1 MLNEYFLV
9 LSFFGVIYLVNN
21 KYNIFF
27 FKQGILSF
35 LSFRNYESLK
45 LDPTNYRTVGW
56 RFAFASIFY
65 LFVFLYFLRKSSKEN
80 KMEYN
85 NINLDINDNHG
96 LINEVDND
104 KTEYFLE
111 GRL

>member
-1 MLNEYFLV
+1 
-9 LSFFGVIYLVNN
+9 
-21 KYNIFF
+21 
-27 FKQGILSF
+27 
-35 LSFRNYESLK
+35 
-45 LDPTNYRTVGW
+45 
-56 RFAFASIFY
+56 
-65 LFVFLYFLRKSSKEN
+65 
-80 KMEYN
+80 MEYN